1 MNCEEFKEKVVGLFD
16 KNVDEKTKSECE
28 HHVSQ
33 CPDCKKYYEELRS
46 AFGEVSPKVEPVGRI
61 KKRKPMIINRYRQ
74 TIAMAAMF
82 ILGVIIGGT
91 HLFSNTAK
99 ADDTAYVELCNAMRT
114 VKNVGS
120 FRMDF
125 FMRTRPNENFEY
137 VNPEDDFVKINIKL
151 TRQDGTTFYRVEK
164 ENGRTLVCNGK
175 EQYLWWA
182 DNYFKYNSNYNGLG
196 RLANLLIPEKLL
208 GSQKSAVELSKDVKV
223 TKVETESTVEI
234 TTEGMETYEDLSRL
248 FETGSMD
255 DCKVVVKNVFS
266 KNDGLLRSVKVCIT
280 YKGVETLVM
289 YADDIQY
296 NVMLTV
302 AEVTSLPETE
312 WVSGDNM
319 LKVSEKR
326 LAELREET
334 AEQAARRIVEAII
347 SGDFEKAQEALYGY
361 KNIFNDLHDGF
372 EGCSADGFIAKTD
385 KSYVGVYVFYKL
397 RRPDGKVVKRHI
409 ALRNDNSRNIWVTD
423 GGL

>member
-1 MNCEEFKEKVVGLFD
+1 MNCEEFKEKVVDLFD
-16 KNVDEKTKSECE
+16 KNVDGKTKSECE
-28 HHVSQ
+28 QHVSQ
-33 CPDCKKYYEELRS
+33 CPECKKYYKELRQ
-46 AFGEVSPKVEPVGRI
+46 AFEEIHPNVEPVS
-61 KKRKPMIINRYRQ
+61 KKNKRRPMIINRYRQ

-91 HLFSNTAK
+91 HLFTNTVK
-99 ADDTAYVELCNAMRT
+99 ADNTAYVELCNAMRT

-120 FRMDF
+120 FQMDF
-125 FMRTRPNENFEY
+125 FMRTKPNENFEY

-151 TRQDGTTFYRVEK
+151 TRQDGMTFYRVEK

-175 EQYLWWA
+175 EQYLWWG

-208 GSQKSAVELSKDVKV
+208 DSQKSAVELSKDVKV

-266 KNDGLLRSVKVCIT
+266 KNDGLLRSVKVCII

-312 WVSGDNM
+312 WIQSNNEESVSA
-319 LKVSEKR
+319 ER
-326 LAELREET
+326 LSELREET

-372 EGCSADGFIAKTD
+372 EGCSADGFVAKTD

-409 ALRNDNSRNIWVTD
+409 ALRNDNSRNIWVAD

>member
-1 MNCEEFKEKVVGLFD
+1 MNCEEFKEKVVDLFD
-16 KNVDEKTKSECE
+16 KNIDEKTKSECE
-28 HHVSQ
+28 QHVSQ
-33 CPDCKKYYEELRS
+33 CPECKKYYEELRQV
-46 AFGEVSPKVEPVGRI
+46 FEKIHPNVEPVS
-61 KKRKPMIINRYRQ
+61 KKNKRKPLIINRYRQ
-74 TIAMAAMF
+74 IIAMAAMF
-82 ILGVIIGGT
+82 IFGVIIGGT
-91 HLFSNTAK
+91 HLFTNTAK
-99 ADDTAYVELCNAMRT
+99 ADNTAYVELCNAMRT

-120 FRMDF
+120 FQMDF
-125 FMRTRPNENFEY
+125 FMRTLPNENFEY
-137 VNPEDDFVKINIKL
+137 VNPGDDFVKTNIKL
-151 TRQDGTTFYRVEK
+151 MRQDGTTFYRVEK

-175 EQYLWWA
+175 EQYLWWG

-208 GSQKSAVELSKDVKV
+208 DSQKSAVELSKDVKV

-266 KNDGLLRSVKVCIT
+266 KNDGLLRSVKVYMI
-280 YKGVETLVM
+280 YKGVETLIM

-302 AEVTSLPETE
+302 AEITSLPEAE
-312 WVSGDNM
+312 WIQSNNEESVSA
-319 LKVSEKR
+319 ER
-326 LAELREET
+326 LAELQKET

-347 SGDFEKAQEALYGY
+347 AGDFEKAQEALYGY

-372 EGCSADGFIAKTD
+372 EGCSADGFVAKTD

-409 ALRNDNSRNIWVTD
+409 ALRNDNSRNIWVAD